1 LLFTLASGTAFSRIN
16 DNRHWLSDAGVGAL
30 LGVTMAKLA
39 SGRWQMFGLRPPG
52 FLLTPRG
59 AAVGWDLPL

>member
-1 LLFTLASGTAFSRIN
+1 
-16 DNRHWLSDAGVGAL
+16 
-30 LGVTMAKLA
+30 MAKLA